1 MHQFKWNDRRD
12 KLTKLLFRVR
22 LQKKNLFP
30 FMKYHLIRFKSNVWQ
45 CGAAIILLYYMQIG
59 RWLKTSVQSFVFDCV
74 HYHQIAYFF
83 TFIICSR
90 TICID
95 LSFVVLTSNRWIQ
108 MHRHFHSMP
117 SKLTLTSRKSI
128 AVESQSECVNAT
140 TINKCTISKI
150 NEEKRSEKM
159 QNASGSCA
167 YLKCYSLN
175 VSLSVVVAVSLRHL
189 IGIFASLQR
198 QVHISKS
205 SKFD

>member
-1 MHQFKWNDRRD
+1 MRLISSLSFVVKSILFQAPDWDIMHHFKSNDRKD

-22 LQKKNLFP
+22 LQKKSLFP
-30 FMKYHLIRFKSNVWQ
+30 FMKYHLIRFMSNMWQ

-59 RWLKTSVQSFVFDCV
+59 RWLKTNVQSFVFDCV

-95 LSFVVLTSNRWIQ
+95 LSFVGLTSNRWIQ

-117 SKLTLTSRKSI
+117 SKLTLTTRKSI

-140 TINKCTISKI
+140 TINKRTISKA
-150 NEEKRSEKM
+150 NEENEVRKCKR
-159 QNASGSCA
+159 QAARARTWNATA
-167 YLKCYSLN
+167 WMW
-175 VSLSVVVAVSLRHL
+175 A
-189 IGIFASLQR
+189 
-198 QVHISKS
+198 
-205 SKFD
+205 